1 MTHHATGVID
11 ERAPATTAPLG
22 SRRASLS
29 GHSLAR
35 LHAWAD
41 GERARG
47 RFVATWNDPADG
59 LAFAISGIAA
69 EAQPS
74 SLAALEAACSDL
86 VEQQVRDTPEGEPC
100 VYLGSRFDPA
110 RPAGELWSGWPGAWA
125 VVPERTI
132 IIHAGPPA
140 RTTAI
145 VRGRDEAALDQA
157 LEALLLDLERAAP
170 RPIEPIADARSTP
183 LEARG
188 AFEARVAAATAAI
201 RDRALEKVVLA
212 RAVRHDLP
220 RGRTWDVAATL
231 DRLPV
236 REGTIVLSVSR
247 PGAGALV
254 AATPELLV
262 RVRGRRVEAPALA
275 GTTRR
280 GASLAED
287 EALAAALLGEPKARH
302 EHALVAEAVRAAL
315 RPRCALFDDPGGP
328 TVRRLAHLQ
337 HLETRLRG
345 QLRAPGG
352 ALSIAAALHPTPA
365 LGGTPRDAALASLR
379 TGEPLD
385 RGAYA
390 APVGWLDAQ
399 GGGVL
404 AAAIRCALLRG
415 ERAWSFAGA
424 GVVAGSDPRA
434 EWDETELKLGTIQ
447 RALGV
452 SP

>member
-1 MTHHATGVID
+1 MTHRATGVID
-11 ERAPATTAPLG
+11 DAGPATRAPLT
-22 SRRASLS
+22 SRRGSVSRPSLVS
-29 GHSLAR
+29 

-41 GERARG
+41 EERARG
-47 RFVATWNDPADG
+47 RFVATWGDPSDG
-59 LAFAISGIAA
+59 LSFAISGVAD
-69 EAQPS
+69 EAQAT
-74 SLAALEAACSDL
+74 SLHDLEAACSGLAEQL
-86 VEQQVRDTPEGEPC
+86 VREAPEGEPC
-100 VYLGSRFDPA
+100 VYIGGRFDPA
-110 RPAGELWSGWPGAWA
+110 RPAGEPWSGWPGAWA

-140 RTTAI
+140 RATAI
-145 VRGRDEAALDQA
+145 VRGRDEAALDEA
-157 LEALLLDLERAAP
+157 LNALLLDLERAAP
-170 RPIEPIADARSTP
+170 RPTEPATGSRRTS
-183 LEARG
+183 LEPRG

-201 RDRALEKVVLA
+201 REGALEKVVLA

-220 RGRTWDVAATL
+220 PGRAWDVGATL
-231 DRLPV
+231 ARLPV
-236 REGTIVLSVSR
+236 REGTVQLSVTR
-247 PGAGALV
+247 PGAGTLV

-287 EALAAALLGEPKARH
+287 EALAAALLGEAKARH

-345 QLRAPGG
+345 QLHAPGG
-352 ALSIAAALHPTPA
+352 ALSLAAALHPTPA
-365 LGGTPRDAALASLR
+365 LGGAPRDAALAWLR
-379 TGEPLD
+379 AREPLE

-390 APVGWLDAQ
+390 APTGWLDAQ

-415 ERAWSFAGA
+415 ARADCFAGA

-434 EWDETELKLGTIQ
+434 EWEETELKLGTIQ